1 MIMRMWINMMI
12 MMRGIM
18 RRVWIMIEDDGFNQL
33 ILFYRIHLKRSIIVF
48 INENKDTN
56 NDDNLIIFLMI
67 SYIEMNNNKYLGLP
81 ISYNLLHFVTLHY
94 DLVQFS
100 TISHDLLWFI
110 AICYSQL
117 QFFYNLLQLDNV
129 PPKSGVELKIW
140 KNEKSISM
148 RHWAI
153 HFKVIP
159 LILIH
164 PSPPTLNL
172 KTWSRYN
179 KNHFG
184 TPIIFPIIF
193 SSRKT

>member
-81 ISYNLLHFVTLHY
+81 ISYNLLHFVTVHY

-110 AICYSQL
+110 AICYSQFQFFL
-117 QFFYNLLQLDNV
+117 QFVTIGQRPSKKWCRIKNLEKGEKHLNEALSNSLQGNTINIDT
-129 PPKSGVELKIW
+129 
-140 KNEKSISM
+140 SISSYS
-148 RHWAI
+148 
-153 HFKVIP
+153 KP
-159 LILIH
+159 K
-164 PSPPTLNL
+164 NL
-172 KTWSRYN
+172 K
-179 KNHFG
+179 
-184 TPIIFPIIF
+184 
-193 SSRKT
+193 